1 MENTQ
6 LTTTDNYWQM
16 TKWQWFLEGWVNF
29 HYAWDCY
36 VTRDAFGYE
45 DFWEALSWGWFSEY
59 IFPYD
64 DCYNPVI
71 SAERKL
77 RLGQ

>member
-1 MENTQ
+1 M
-6 LTTTDNYWQM
+6 TTYENYWRM
-16 TKWQWFLEGWVNF
+16 TKWQWLREGWVNF

-36 VTRDAFGYE
+36 VTREDFGCD
-45 DFWEALSWGWFSEY
+45 DFWEALSWGWCSEY

-64 DCYNPVI
+64 DCYNPTI